1 MRVRVSRIAVD
12 HVAEVVDLRPI
23 GLLLGYPLPRGL
35 AHVKVGLEG
44 RRQLHGHELIPVDGR
59 EEVVLLDLR
68 SAPTAARE
76 ALGHVLLRVR
86 VRARVRARARVRVRV
101 GVGVRVRVSVKG

>member
-1 MRVRVSRIAVD
+1 MAVD
-12 HVAEVVDLRPI
+12 HVAEVVDLRPV

-35 AHVKVGLEG
+35 AHVEVGLEG
-44 RRQLHGHELIPVDGR
+44 RRQLHGHELIPVNR
-59 EEVVLLDLR
+59 RKEVVLLDLR

-101 GVGVRVRVSVKG
+101 RVWVGLGVRVSVTS